1 MGKNF
6 SIRRRLE
13 EASLVLKF
21 ITKLAV
27 VYDLT
32 VVGHSKIS
40 GIVMEKERLNIL
52 CSLAACVA
60 VSHMTYGHLSWKIFK
75 FLLIEDLSHKTI
87 TLHAMKN
94 TFRINC
100 RNTTALLSAMLK
112 SVQAIICKAC
122 SIFYAI
128 YSKYTAFVVQ
138 LIVSIFT
145 ITHFLKIK
153 IFYSP
158 RK

>member
-21 ITKLAV
+21 ITKLAI

-32 VVGHSKIS
+32 VVCHSKIS
-40 GIVMEKERLNIL
+40 GIVMEKERLNVF
-52 CSLAACVA
+52 CSLAASITVP
-60 VSHMTYGHLSWKIFK
+60 HMTDGHSARKIFK
-75 FLLIEDLSHKTI
+75 FLLVEDLSHKTI
-87 TLHAMKN
+87 TLHAMKD
-94 TFRINC
+94 TFRIDC
-100 RNTTALLSAMLK
+100 RDTTALLSAMLQ

-138 LIVSIFT
+138 LIVPIFT